1 MPRGDRREEPGEE
14 VIIGNSA
21 EASDRQARV
30 ARSDYDVVI
39 MPNYVHIYLFSG
51 GAISQLLSSAKMETF
66 PNIMR
71 RNSSH

>member
-1 MPRGDRREEPGEE
+1 MRPGEE
-14 VIIGNSA
+14 VIIGNSV